1 MNHKIRVAEVR
12 LVGPNSEQIGVV
24 STRDAMEQARRHNM
38 DLVEIAPTARPPVCR
53 IMDYGKYKYEL
64 GKKQKSTHRHA
75 SQTKVKEIKYH
86 ANVGDHDYETKLRRI
101 REFVEEGHRVK
112 CSLYFRGR
120 ENDHREFGFQV
131 FERVKQDVADIADP
145 EQEARLMGRSLFMLL
160 APNQKT
166 RAAARQRKEQAE
178 AEKENANSSS
188 RSDGSDG
195 D

>member
-12 LVGPNSEQIGVV
+12 LVGPNSEQLGVV
-24 STRDAMEQARRHNM
+24 STKQALEEARKNQM
-38 DLVEIAPTARPPVCR
+38 DLVEIAPTAKPPVCR

-86 ANVGDHDYETKLRRI
+86 ANVGEHDYMTKLRRI

-160 APNQKT
+160 SPNPKT
-166 RAAARQRKEQAE
+166 RVLAKQRKEEADKEAE
-178 AEKENANSSS
+178 AQAAQQGADAN
-188 RSDGSDG
+188 
-195 D
+195 

>member
-1 MNHKIRVAEVR
+1 MNHKIRVADVR
-12 LVGPNSEQIGVV
+12 LVGPNSEQLGVV
-24 STRDAMEQARRHNM
+24 STKQALEEARKHQM
-38 DLVEIAPTARPPVCR
+38 DLVEIAPTAKPPVCR
-53 IMDYGKYKYEL
+53 IMDYGKFKYEQ

-86 ANVGDHDYETKLRRI
+86 ANVGEHDYLTKLRRI

-160 APNQKT
+160 SPNPKT
-166 RAAARQRKEQAE
+166 RALAKQRKEDAEKAAE
-178 AEKENANSSS
+178 AQPA
-188 RSDGSDG
+188 RQTDDT